1 MHRRGQTVFQNR
13 LMGCGHQNGLN
24 IDPFGNAAIGTYQ
37 RGCSP
42 SSDQE
47 IDPNY
52 NPRGTQASDCYA
64 SFKEEATE
72 AQRGISVT
80 KQDQT

>member
-1 MHRRGQTVFQNR
+1 MGFQIK
-13 LMGCGHQNGLN
+13 LSL
-24 IDPFGNAAIGTYQ
+24 
-37 RGCSP
+37 
-42 SSDQE
+42 
-47 IDPNY
+47 DPNY